1 MANSLDLGKV
11 MGSRIHSVTGTPDP
25 SLGLENDWAL
35 DTGSGAVW
43 EKTAAG
49 WEARGSFRGEKGE
62 TGPQGPAGPAGAA
75 GQTPALSIDAGGH
88 LIATFE

>member
-1 MANSLDLGKV
+1 MANSLDLGQV
-11 MGSRIHSVTGTPDP
+11 M
-25 SLGLENDWAL
+25 GLENDWAL